1 MLVHSEECGFHET
14 DSLLQPQPSGSWV
27 SACSQPSAGALGEVL
42 LRDSKDSLSAAAP
55 AQLVKGETRT
65 LITVFISKQ
74 FFLCYYRPK
83 GVILLLGIS
92 VA

>member
-14 DSLLQPQPSGSWV
+14 DSLLQPQPSRSWV
-27 SACSQPSAGALGEVL
+27 SASQPSAGALGEVL

-65 LITVFISKQ
+65 QITVFISKQ

-83 GVILLLGIS
+83 GVTLFLGIS